1 MSAGGVK
8 VHAFM
13 PQETL
18 THLLAWSSMRKLL
31 HEETTRI
38 VEPASYLINHSP
50 KMRAQNNMPKRFNL
64 MCHSLINTYA
74 ATGGRLA
81 GLATFKSL
89 TRLCLSCR

>member
-18 THLLAWSSMRKLL
+18 TNLLAWSSMRYKLL

-38 VEPASYLINHSP
+38 AELASYLINHSP
-50 KMRAQNNMPKRFNL
+50 KTRAQNNMPKRFNL
-64 MCHSLINTYA
+64 MCHSKELY
-74 ATGGRLA
+74 
-81 GLATFKSL
+81 FSH
-89 TRLCLSCR
+89 S